1 MVCSN
6 IIPQKKKKKNEQ
18 WAQRPEQGAF
28 HVRNISKRDKR
39 AAPNF
44 ISQHIVPRGTIL
56 AVKTIKVSPR
66 VSRGA
71 HHFSQ
76 RANSL
81 FSSFFSQWAHRK
93 WPKYPPPPISCS
105 LGVAAAARVHSGHLL
120 PPPVAGRPPP
130 PPLESSSVACTAHL
144 LGVCR
149 KIRTNWFCKVFFPP
163 FFC

>member
-28 HVRNISKRDKR
+28 HLRNISKRDKR

-81 FSSFFSQWAHRK
+81 FSSFFSQWAYRK
-93 WPKYPPPPISCS
+93 WPKYPPPNKLFAGCRRSSSSPLRSP
-105 LGVAAAARVHSGHLL
+105 AATAGRRSPAATTARVQFSHLHRSPAWCL
-120 PPPVAGRPPP
+120 QKNKDK
-130 PPLESSSVACTAHL
+130 LIL
-144 LGVCR
+144 
-149 KIRTNWFCKVFFPP
+149 
-163 FFC
+163 